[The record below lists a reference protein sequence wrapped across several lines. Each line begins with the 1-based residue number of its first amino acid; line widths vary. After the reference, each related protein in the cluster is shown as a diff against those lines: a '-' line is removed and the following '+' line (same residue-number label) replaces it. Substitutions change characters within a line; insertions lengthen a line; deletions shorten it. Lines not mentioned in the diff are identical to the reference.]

1 MIGALTAL
9 LLLSATVP
17 LTISNIVV
25 HYTSSEGICTGAC
38 GYHGYGYTWCK
49 QSGGNGKYWDY
60 CSLEPGVEVTGKRC
74 TTSCDFR
81 GASYR
86 HCYLGNGN
94 WHYCGLI
101 GHREL
106 EQYSQDNNI
115 CFNSCRA
122 TRDSFQCRTLKGNE
136 RCSPFRDVTPMG
148 FPCHKNYRCAKYGH
162 NVHQCHTG
170 EISWDHCGRKSLG
183 MCVWVKGSSVT
194 EICTLPRSQ
203 KEGPIIFRRQMRNFK
218 YFFGKAQFKKAV
230 LLIDEINSITNF
242 PDYGH
247 LDLDDAYLYK
257 RDSISCGGV
266 NYTSV
271 ELKMSCFNQTSV
283 SVAHV
288 LFPENLSSVEILRL
302 AFYTSLHSSF
312 YLPAYTIV
320 VSVGK
325 AMVCSTEPM
334 I

>member
-1 MIGALTAL
+1 MISAPVAL

-17 LTISNIVV
+17 LTISSIVV
-25 HYTSSEGICTGAC
+25 HYTSSGGVCSGVC

-49 QSGGNGKYWDY
+49 KSDGSWDY

-74 TTSCDFR
+74 ATSCDFW

-94 WHYCGLI
+94 WNYCGLL
-101 GHREL
+101 GQREVD
-106 EQYSQDNNI
+106 QYSQDNNI
-115 CFNSCRA
+115 CINSCRA
-122 TRDSFQCRTLKGNE
+122 TRDYFRCRTVKGNE
-136 RCSPFRDVTPMG
+136 HCSPFRDVTPKG
-148 FPCHKNYRCAKYGH
+148 FPCHNNYRCAKYGH
-162 NVHQCHTG
+162 DVHRCHIGYSEAT
-170 EISWDHCGRKSLG
+170 WDYCGQKSLD
-183 MCVWVKGSSVT
+183 MCVWVKRSSAT

-203 KEGPIIFRRQMRNFK
+203 KEGPIIFRRQLRNSKTF
-218 YFFGKAQFKKAV
+218 ANTQFQKAV
-230 LLIDEINSITNF
+230 LLIDEINSITSF

-247 LDLDDAYLYK
+247 LARAYFYK
-257 RDSISCGGV
+257 RESVFCGGI
-266 NYTSV
+266 NYTNV
-271 ELKMSCFNQTSV
+271 ELKMSCLNQTSV
-283 SVAHV
+283 PVAHV

-325 AMVCSTEPM
+325 PMQCSTEPM